1 MFCVVWIQQRR
12 VLRLLRINLSYCQIP
27 HSRWFWQLLSHRNKK
42 CVNYR
47 ATSTSQEKGLSSG
60 CRLAPSV
67 FRSDYA
73 LAVTLLY
80 GEGSGHTATYLQ
92 LIGGIQLIGPAD
104 GPFPL
109 LLLRGY
115 PVQAYSPPLIEFF
128 SCMNTAR
135 LTASRSLMCSAQA
148 LKIALSVPGNVTKK
162 DIRMSSVSLAC

>member
-12 VLRLLRINLSYCQIP
+12 VLRLLRINLSYCQISP
-27 HSRWFWQLLSHRNKK
+27 CRWFWQLLSHRNEI
-42 CVNYR
+42 CINYR
-47 ATSTSQEKGLSSG
+47 ATSISQEKGLSSG

-73 LAVTLLY
+73 LAVTLLC
-80 GEGSGHTATYLQ
+80 GEGSCHTATYL
-92 LIGGIQLIGPAD
+92 QLIGPAD

-115 PVQAYSPPLIEFF
+115 PVQAYSPPLIEFV

-148 LKIALSVPGNVTKK
+148 SKITFSARGKRSEN
-162 DIRMSSVSLAC
+162 